1 MRIEIV
7 SIKPKVIDSTHVT
20 MQILIDY
27 DLEFKDCVCKVLK
40 KKSVTRAEVEH
51 FVTNS
56 LQNVINELDN
66 EDLEFF
72 GED

>member
-27 DLEFKDCVCKVLK
+27 DLEFKNCVCKVLK
-40 KKSVTRAEVEH
+40 KKTVSKIEIEQ

-56 LQNVINELDN
+56 LQQVINEMDN
-66 EDLEFF
+66 EDLDFF
-72 GED
+72 EED